1 LRLGLDDVGLDWVPD
16 NEENDMRIRVKAF
29 WTATI
34 FVLAAAG
41 SAPKAGASPLDE
53 RGSMVIIFK
62 DGHSQSVDV
71 ADVARIDLHAS
82 AMIVFKDEHRKSIPG
97 ADVSRI
103 EFENPAS
110 ASAPGKNHFV
120 GKWKVGDGNRST
132 FYITLE
138 RDGGAKKSLGP
149 PHGSWTVVEGEA
161 RITWD
166 DGWHDAIRK
175 VGARHE
181 KRAYEPGRSFDDP
194 PSNVTT
200 ATNTE
205 PKEI

>member
-1 LRLGLDDVGLDWVPD
+1 
-16 NEENDMRIRVKAF
+16 MSIAIKAF
-29 WTATI
+29 WTVAI
-34 FVLAAAG
+34 FILAAGNVA
-41 SAPKAGASPLDE
+41 KAGAAPLDE

-62 DGHSQSVDV
+62 DGHSQSVEV
-71 ADVARIDLHAS
+71 ADVARIDLHAP

-97 ADVSRI
+97 AEVSRI
-103 EFENPAS
+103 EFESVSN

-120 GKWKVGDGNRST
+120 GKWKVGEGNGGS

-138 RDGGAKKSLGP
+138 RDGTAKKSIGS
-149 PHGSWTVVEGEA
+149 PHGTWTVVEGEA
-161 RITWD
+161 RISWD

-181 KRAYEPGRSFDDP
+181 KRAFEPGRSFEDA

-200 ATNTE
+200 AMNTE

>member
-1 LRLGLDDVGLDWVPD
+1 
-16 NEENDMRIRVKAF
+16 MRSRVKAF
-29 WTATI
+29 SIAMI
-34 FVLAAAG
+34 FVLAAGIAAFALSSEG
-41 SAPKAGASPLDE
+41 SGS
-53 RGSMVIIFK
+53 SMVIIFK

-71 ADVARIDLHAS
+71 ADVARIDLHAP

-97 ADVSRI
+97 AEVSRV
-103 EFENPAS
+103 EFENPANT
-110 ASAPGKNHFV
+110 SAPGKNHFV
-120 GKWKVGDGNRST
+120 GKWKVGVGNGGS

-138 RDGGAKKSLGP
+138 RDGTARKSMGS
-149 PHGSWTVVEGEA
+149 PHGTWTVVEGEA
-161 RITWD
+161 RISWD

-181 KRAYEPGRSFDDP
+181 KRAYEPGRSFDDA
-194 PSNVTT
+194 PSNVTS

>member
-1 LRLGLDDVGLDWVPD
+1 
-16 NEENDMRIRVKAF
+16 MRIRVKTF
-29 WTATI
+29 WTAAI
-34 FVLAAAG
+34 FILAAAC
-41 SAPKAGASPLDE
+41 SVAKAGTAPPDD

-62 DGHSQSVDV
+62 DGHSQSIDV

-103 EFENPAS
+103 EFEDSAS
-110 ASAPGKNHFV
+110 ALAPGKNHFV
-120 GKWKVGDGNRST
+120 GKWKVGKGNGDN

-138 RDGGAKKSLGP
+138 RDGTARKSTGS
-149 PHGSWTVVEGEA
+149 PHGIWTVVEGEA

-175 VGARHE
+175 VGAQHE
-181 KRAYEPGRSFDDP
+181 KRAYEPGKSFKDP
-194 PSNVTT
+194 PSNVTA

-205 PKEI
+205 PKAI

>member
-1 LRLGLDDVGLDWVPD
+1 
-16 NEENDMRIRVKAF
+16 MRIRVKAF
-29 WTATI
+29 WTAAI
-34 FVLAAAG
+34 FILAAAG
-41 SAPKAGASPLDE
+41 SVAKARATPLDE

-71 ADVARIDLHAS
+71 ADVAHIDLHAS
-82 AMIVFKDEHRKSIPG
+82 AMIVFRDEHRKSIPG

-103 EFENPAS
+103 EFEDSAS
-110 ASAPGKNHFV
+110 ALAPGKNHFV
-120 GKWKVGDGNRST
+120 GKWKVGEGNGSS

-138 RDGGAKKSLGP
+138 RDGTARKSIGP
-149 PHGSWTVVEGEA
+149 PHGTWTVVDGEA

-175 VGARHE
+175 VGARYE
-181 KRAYEPGRSFDDP
+181 KRAYEPGRSFEDS

-205 PKEI
+205 PKAI

>member
-1 LRLGLDDVGLDWVPD
+1 
-16 NEENDMRIRVKAF
+16 MRIRIKAL
-29 WTATI
+29 WAAAI
-34 FVLAAAG
+34 FIVAAAG
-41 SAPKAGASPLDE
+41 GVAKAGAAPLDDH
-53 RGSMVIIFK
+53 GSMVIIFK

-71 ADVARIDLHAS
+71 AEVARIDLHTP

-103 EFENPAS
+103 EFEDSAS

-120 GKWKVGDGNRST
+120 GKWKVGKGDGDN

-138 RDGGAKKSLGP
+138 RDGTARKSFGP
-149 PHGSWTVVEGEA
+149 PHGTWTVVEGEA

-181 KRAYEPGRSFDDP
+181 KRAYEPGRSFDDA
-194 PSNVTT
+194 PSNVTS

>member
-1 LRLGLDDVGLDWVPD
+1 MQ
-16 NEENDMRIRVKAF
+16 NKAF
-29 WTATI
+29 GIFGLLFVALCGAVATAEA
-34 FVLAAAG
+34 V
-41 SAPKAGASPLDE
+41 PLDE

-62 DGHSQSVDV
+62 DGHSQNVDV
-71 ADVARIDLHAS
+71 ADVARIDLHAP
-82 AMIVFKDEHRKSIPG
+82 AMIVFKDEHRKSIAG

-103 EFENPAS
+103 EFESLSS
-110 ASAPGKNHFV
+110 AAAPGKNHFV
-120 GKWKVGDGNRST
+120 GKWKVGEGDGGS

-138 RDGGAKKSLGP
+138 RDGTAKKSIGP
-149 PHGSWTVVEGEA
+149 PHGTWTVVEGEA
-161 RITWD
+161 RIKWD

-181 KRAYEPGRSFDDP
+181 KRAYEPGKSFDDP
-194 PSNVTT
+194 PSNVTS